1 MTGRATYHHG
11 DLKEVAI
18 AEGLMRVCANSDPQS
33 LSLREI
39 ARTVGVSA
47 TALYRHF
54 PDKEGL
60 LGAIASRGFTM
71 LREAQEAAVAAG
83 EGDPLIEAGRAYVHF
98 AFQYPALF
106 RMIFAYPLDQTL
118 PFETPPEESAAG
130 VFARAVAARLGGRP
144 SAEERYIAELRA
156 WSQLHGLTMLILDGQ
171 LRLADIDA
179 LMERVIAPESM
190 LPPGKVVKAASGS
203 KSMKKNDKL
212 VKAKAEAS
220 AKNGSGAA
228 AKTAAKPAVTSRR
241 TKKPTARS

>member
-1 MTGRATYHHG
+1 MTGRDAYHHG

-18 AEGLMRVCANSDPQS
+18 AEGLARVCANSDPQS

-39 ARTVGVSA
+39 ARTAGVSA
-47 TALYRHF
+47 TAIYRHF

-71 LREAQEAAVAAG
+71 LREAQEAAVSAG
-83 EGDPLIEAGRAYVHF
+83 EGDDEGRDPLIEAGRAYVHF

-130 VFARAVAARLGGRP
+130 VFTRAVAARLGSKASP
-144 SAEERYIAELRA
+144 EERYIAELRA

-190 LPPGKVVKAASGS
+190 LPPGR
-203 KSMKKNDKL
+203 
-212 VKAKAEAS
+212 AEAS
-220 AKNGSGAA
+220 PKSVKPKSKKAA
-228 AKTAAKPAVTSRR
+228 TKTS
-241 TKKPTARS
+241 KKPTKS

>member
-1 MTGRATYHHG
+1 MTGRNAYHHG

-18 AEGLMRVCANSDPQS
+18 AEGLARVCANSDPQS

-71 LREAQEAAVAAG
+71 LREAQGAAVATG
-83 EGDPLIEAGRAYVHF
+83 EGGEERDPLIEAGRAYVHF

-130 VFARAVAARLGGRP
+130 VFARAVSARLGSKA

-190 LPPGKVVKAASGS
+190 LPPGRTGAAVKGVTGKAKPKKPPTKAKASAA
-203 KSMKKNDKL
+203 KA
-212 VKAKAEAS
+212 VKAKMP
-220 AKNGSGAA
+220 K
-228 AKTAAKPAVTSRR
+228 KQ
-241 TKKPTARS
+241 TKS

>member
-1 MTGRATYHHG
+1 MTMRSTYHHG
-11 DLKEVAI
+11 DLKEKAI
-18 AEGLMRVCANSDPQS
+18 AEGLTRICANSDPQA

-39 ARTVGVSA
+39 ARSVGVSA

-60 LGAIASRGFTM
+60 LSAIASRGFAM
-71 LREAQEAAVAAG
+71 LRAAQEQAVASG
-83 EGDPLIEAGRAYVHF
+83 NGDPLIEAGRAYVHF

-106 RMIFAYPLDQTL
+106 RMVFACPLDQTL

-130 VFARAVAARLGGRP
+130 VFAKAVAARLSETA

-156 WSQLHGLTMLILDGQ
+156 WAQLHGLTMLILDGQ

-190 LPPGKVVKAASGS
+190 LPSGRADAPSMTKAAVAKSEKTTVKTKASS
-203 KSMKKNDKL
+203 KATGALKTSASSSKKS
-212 VKAKAEAS
+212 VKS
-220 AKNGSGAA
+220 L
-228 AKTAAKPAVTSRR
+228 R
-241 TKKPTARS
+241 

>member
-1 MTGRATYHHG
+1 MTGRPQYHHG
-11 DLKEVAI
+11 DLKEAAI

-39 ARTVGVSA
+39 ARTLGVSA

-71 LREAQEAAVAAG
+71 LRDAQEAAVVSG
-83 EGDPLIEAGRAYVHF
+83 PEKGQGGDPLIEAGRAYVHF

-130 VFARAVAARLGGRP
+130 VFARAVAARLSGKP

-179 LMERVIAPESM
+179 LMARVIAPESM
-190 LPPGKVVKAASGS
+190 LPPAKAS
-203 KSMKKNDKL
+203 
-212 VKAKAEAS
+212 KAKAVPKAKVSIKKSTEKSIKTDGKVKTKS
-220 AKNGSGAA
+220 A
-228 AKTAAKPAVTSRR
+228 TISRQ